1 MYSQVQV
8 PIPIHGNTKSQFNLL
23 VDYLKVS
30 SIGTWK
36 FMLIVDI
43 MHKQQNWYL
52 YNIHDR
58 FRYHQKMLVLARY
71 RYRYQN
77 WCSPNSFSPRYCI
90 CFVKRKW
97 ALYML
102 IYKAVLGILCSF
114 VTRISVEMSLLASGR
129 C

>member
-1 MYSQVQV
+1 MHSQVQV
-8 PIPIHGNTKSQFNLL
+8 SIPVHGALCSVQSQINLL

-58 FRYHQKMLVLARY
+58 FRYHQKMLVLA
-71 RYRYQN
+71 
-77 WCSPNSFSPRYCI
+77 
-90 CFVKRKW
+90 
-97 ALYML
+97 
-102 IYKAVLGILCSF
+102 
-114 VTRISVEMSLLASGR
+114 
-129 C
+129 

>member
-1 MYSQVQV
+1 MQ
-8 PIPIHGNTKSQFNLL
+8 SQFNLS

-30 SIGTWK
+30 SIGAWK
-36 FMLIVDI
+36 FILIVDI

-77 WCSPNSFSPRYCI
+77 WCSP
-90 CFVKRKW
+90 
-97 ALYML
+97 
-102 IYKAVLGILCSF
+102 ILNNRSCVSQMPETMH
-114 VTRISVEMSLLASGR
+114 VQRIMSKLAESVPIDEGA